1 MGASIA
7 YHISKKSSDTIL
19 VLERNDFASGAS
31 SRSAGLVLQASTK
44 KSNIP
49 LAKKTVEVISQLEY
63 ELGESVE
70 YHETGS
76 LRLASSAERVDEL
89 NSMIETASLFDVDVS
104 VPNDQDINKMAPWL
118 NQEEILQAAFFPS
131 DGYLDSYRLTWHYLK
146 AAKNNGVK
154 FNSNLAATEVIIDGS
169 KICGIETANGKIFS
183 PNLILAGGVWTSL
196 FASTIKVPIAT
207 APVRSHYWLTE
218 PDLDY
223 GREGSITIMPDVS
236 AYTRP
241 ELGGL
246 LLGVQ
251 ENECAVFDARKLP
264 EDLQYFSPTLGEDH
278 WDILLN
284 SYSDLSRFF
293 PKIESANFSSYIS
306 GLSSYTPDGEIILG
320 PIPEIDGLYVAAGDC
335 GSGVSLSGGIGFII
349 SEIILDGKSDLYSS
363 SFKPNRFGKVDP
375 FDEEF
380 LNKCAMARSKKSRKM
395 K

>member
-1 MGASIA
+1 M
-7 YHISKKSSDTIL
+7 
-19 VLERNDFASGAS
+19 
-31 SRSAGLVLQASTK
+31 
-44 KSNIP
+44 
-49 LAKKTVEVISQLEY
+49 
-63 ELGESVE
+63 
-70 YHETGS
+70 
-76 LRLASSAERVDEL
+76 
-89 NSMIETASLFDVDVS
+89 
-104 VPNDQDINKMAPWL
+104 
-118 NQEEILQAAFFPS
+118 
-131 DGYLDSYRLTWHYLK
+131 
-146 AAKNNGVK
+146 
-154 FNSNLAATEVIIDGS
+154 
-169 KICGIETANGKIFS
+169 
-183 PNLILAGGVWTSL
+183 ILAGGVWTSL

-284 SYSDLSRFF
+284 SYSDISRFF

-320 PIPEIDGLYVAAGDC
+320 PIAEIDGLYVAAGDC
-335 GSGVSLSGGIGFII
+335 GSGVSLSGGIGSII